1 MPPKIW
7 DRTFR
12 RIGWELEWL
21 GPEMQ
26 LPGHNYEI
34 RADRI
39 PVDESIHKQLKEF
52 TSLSGETILN
62 FGRGEARND
71 LVVRPT

>member
-1 MPPKIW
+1 
-7 DRTFR
+7 
-12 RIGWELEWL
+12 
-21 GPEMQ
+21 MQ

-39 PVDESIHKQLKEF
+39 PVDESIQKQLKEF

-62 FGRGEARND
+62 FGRAEARND